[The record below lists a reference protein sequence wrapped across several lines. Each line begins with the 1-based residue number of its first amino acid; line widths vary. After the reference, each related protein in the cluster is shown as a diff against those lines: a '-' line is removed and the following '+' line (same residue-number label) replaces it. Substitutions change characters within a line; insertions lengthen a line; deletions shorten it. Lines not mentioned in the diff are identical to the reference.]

1 MGNRCLG
8 VIVVAVC
15 AIFAYSSPGDSQ
27 VPDPSEPPELTA
39 PSESVTAEEGEA
51 GVISLEAAII
61 NPYQSANVGTEVSGI
76 IEMLDL
82 GEGEF
87 VVKDRIVAEI
97 SKQRYELL
105 RQKAADALEGT
116 KLALKV
122 AEKERALKQEM
133 LSFEGATK
141 QELLKAELEAEI
153 AKTRVEEAKNELK
166 LAELNLEKCQ
176 VRAPYSGYIAVKY
189 KQPFEPVERL
199 EKIFAIVDSAKV
211 YAVANLP
218 ETEIERVSIGDE
230 ATFVYAGSKRF
241 PGKVE
246 KIGKLIDPKSNTK
259 RVFAVIDNTG
269 GGLELGM
276 TGVLQLPHGGKGK

>member
-1 MGNRCLG
+1 
-8 VIVVAVC
+8 
-15 AIFAYSSPGDSQ
+15 
-27 VPDPSEPPELTA
+27 
-39 PSESVTAEEGEA
+39 VTGGEGEV

-76 IEMLDL
+76 IEMFDL

-87 VVKDRIVAEI
+87 VEKDRIVAEI

-105 RQKAADALEGT
+105 RQKAADALEGS

-133 LSFEGATK
+133 LAFDGTTK
-141 QELLKAELEAEI
+141 QDLLKTELEAEI
-153 AKTRVEEAKNELK
+153 AKTRMEEAKNELK
-166 LAELNLEKCQ
+166 VAQLNLEKCQ

-218 ETEIERVSIGDE
+218 ENEIERVSIGDE
-230 ATFVYAGSKRF
+230 AIFVYAGSKTF

-259 RVFAVIDNTG
+259 RVFAVIDNAR

-276 TGVLQLPHGGKGK
+276 TGVLQLPQGGKGKQ